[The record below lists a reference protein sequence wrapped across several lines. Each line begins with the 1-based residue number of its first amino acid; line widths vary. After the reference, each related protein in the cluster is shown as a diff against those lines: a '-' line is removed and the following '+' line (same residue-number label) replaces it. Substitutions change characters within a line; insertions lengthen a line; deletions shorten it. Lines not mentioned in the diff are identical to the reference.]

1 MSRLLP
7 PCPPP
12 PHQQVMGTLEASGV
26 QVLVVGLGSASNARE
41 FAHTLR
47 FPLDKLYAD
56 PEGTAYKA
64 LGFSPGFAPGLEV

>member
-1 MSRLLP
+1 M
-7 PCPPP
+7 
-12 PHQQVMGTLEASGV
+12 

>member
-1 MSRLLP
+1 MSP
-7 PCPPP
+7 VAASSTPP